1 MGVAFEV
8 LTGRVTNAGG
18 TLTEVTANTGD
29 SFAVR
34 SFPFEAG
41 AWLEGIWAQSVAA
54 QVVRVRSP
62 RFHDNVQGIRY
73 RTIADTPRNFLSDW
87 SKMRLFPQDEL
98 VFETSSGGAD
108 TTTAALAVY
117 YNDLPGINARLTTW
131 EQIEP
136 TIESLLTVEVD
147 VAAAATVG
155 DWSAGTTLTNFTDLL
170 KRNVDYAV
178 LGYQSEEN
186 VAAVAIRGSDT
197 GNLRVGGPGTTEA
210 IETRDWFVSLTR
222 RMGTPHIPI
231 INAANK
237 DNTLVFQAENAA
249 GAQNDVQL
257 SLAELRPGA

>member
-8 LTGRVTNAGG
+8 ITGRVDNTAG
-18 TLTEVTANTGD
+18 TLTEVTPGNAD

-41 AWLEGIWAQSVAA
+41 AWLEGLWAQSVAA

-62 RFHDNVQGIRY
+62 RLHDNVQGIRY

-87 SKMRLFPQDEL
+87 SRQRLFPQDEL
-98 VFETSSGGAD
+98 VVETASGGAD
-108 TTTAALAVY
+108 TTTAALLIY
-117 YNDLPGINARLTTW
+117 YADLPGISARLTTW

-136 TIESLLTVEVD
+136 MIENLLTVEVD

-155 DWSAGTTLTNFTDLL
+155 DWSAGTALTNFTDLL
-170 KRNVDYAV
+170 KRNVDYAI
-178 LGYQSEEN
+178 LGYQTEEN
-186 VAAVAIRGSDT
+186 VAAIGIRGSDT

-231 INAANK
+231 VNAANK
-237 DNTLVFQAENAA
+237 DNTLIFQAENAA
-249 GAQNDVQL
+249 GAQNDLQL